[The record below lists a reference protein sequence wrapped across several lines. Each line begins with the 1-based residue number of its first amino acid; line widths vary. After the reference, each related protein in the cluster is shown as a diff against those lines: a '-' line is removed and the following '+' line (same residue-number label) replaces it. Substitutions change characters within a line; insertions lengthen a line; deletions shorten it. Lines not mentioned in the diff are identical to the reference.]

1 MPEWAF
7 ALVVLFAVL
16 VGASIPVLYQAAAT
30 LRAARRTLE
39 MSGPRLERALD
50 ATAAAAAKVDAMASQ
65 LQGAVKVAS
74 AVGAAVGPAVG
85 AAVRAFR
92 EDRGGPAP
100 PQDAAPDG
108 QEVTP

>member
-16 VGASIPVLYQAAAT
+16 VGACIPVLYQAAAT

-39 MSGPRLERALD
+39 TSGPRLERALES
-50 ATAAAAAKVDAMASQ
+50 TAAAVAKLDAVAAQ
-65 LQGAVKVAS
+65 LQGAVRVAA

-92 EDRGGPAP
+92 EDRGGAP
-100 PQDAAPDG
+100 PDAAGDG
-108 QEVTP
+108 KEATP